1 MNVLSTTEAL
11 ELLNERLQRPLTR
24 QLFWYSILPVLLE
37 TGYARRISAKAV
49 AIDGEAWRGWWCG
62 YIAFRERKI
71 DAGKWSSSRPY
82 SAVEAERWRDG
93 VYDDDP
99 LAID

>member
-37 TGYARRISAKAV
+37 SGYARRISAKAV

-71 DAGKWSSSRPY
+71 DAGKWPSSRPY
-82 SAVEAERWRDG
+82 SAVEAECWRDG
-93 VYDDDP
+93 VYDDP

>member
-1 MNVLSTTEAL
+1 MLNVLSTTEAL
-11 ELLNERLQRPLTR
+11 ELLNEQLQRPLTR
-24 QLFWYSILPVLLE
+24 QLFWYSILPVLLK

-49 AIDGEAWRGWWCG
+49 AIDGEAWRWWVG
-62 YIAFRERKI
+62 YIAYRERKI

-82 SAVEAERWRDG
+82 SAVEAECWRDG